1 MSSTVTLAHYL
12 FTRLRQLGIES
23 VHGVP
28 GDYNLVSLDH
38 LKPAGLNWVGDANEL
53 NAGYAADGYAQMKGI
68 GALMTTFGV
77 GELSALNAIAGS
89 YAEYVPV
96 VHIVG
101 SPSTT
106 AQHERMLLHHTL
118 GDGDYKVFANIY
130 KQVTVA
136 QANLHNTE
144 TATSEIDRVLRTAW
158 LKSRPVYI
166 ELPSD
171 MVTKE
176 VPAESLNQPLDIT
189 FPENNQA
196 VEIAVAENILS
207 RLYSAKRPVLLVDGC
222 VIRHHLKAEATEFV
236 LKTSLPIFTTPMG
249 KGTIDECLPNFG
261 GLYAGSGSYDN
272 VRELVESSDMVL
284 SLGLMKS
291 DINTMRF
298 SYNLPAHNAVDL
310 SMEFLT
316 IEGQRCDIHMYGLLK
331 RLTNLLDTSKLVRP
345 AQELVYDV
353 HRTASANLP
362 PAASYP
368 DTTITHAYLWQ
379 QLSKWLQPN
388 DMLCTEIG
396 SSYLGVW
403 DTQFPA
409 NVFAISQTLWG
420 SIGYTL
426 PAAQGVALAAREL
439 GRPGRVILFEG
450 DGSLQLTAQAIGTML
465 KLNLDIIIFLVNNDG
480 YTVERW
486 VHGMEE
492 SYNDIPAWRYSLLPE
507 TMGARLG
514 KGGNAR
520 TMQVRTRG
528 EIEALWTTE
537 EFNKVKG
544 MQFVEVFMP
553 KLDAPVP
560 LKMFCT
566 SAEKNNAE

>member
-1 MSSTVTLAHYL
+1 
-12 FTRLRQLGIES
+12 
-23 VHGVP
+23 
-28 GDYNLVSLDH
+28 
-38 LKPAGLNWVGDANEL
+38 
-53 NAGYAADGYAQMKGI
+53 MKGI
-68 GALMTTFGV
+68 GALITTFGV

-118 GDGDYKVFANIY
+118 GDGDYKVFSNIY

-136 QANLHNTE
+136 QANLHDLD
-144 TATSEIDRVLRTAW
+144 TATSEIDSVLKKCW
-158 LKSRPVYI
+158 FKSRPVYI

-171 MVTKE
+171 MVTKQ
-176 VPAESLNQPLDIT
+176 VPSKGLSQPLDIS
-189 FPENNQA
+189 FPANDETA
-196 VEIAVAENILS
+196 ETTVAENILA
-207 RLYSAKRPVLLVDGC
+207 RLYSAKKPVLLLDGC
-222 VIRHHLKAEATEFV
+222 VSRHHLKAEATEFI
-236 LKTSLPIFTTPMG
+236 LKTGLPIFTTPMG
-249 KGTIDECLPNFG
+249 KGTIDECLPSFG
-261 GLYAGSGSYDN
+261 GLYAGSGSHDN
-272 VRELVESSDMVL
+272 VREIVESSDMVL

-291 DINTMRF
+291 DFNTMSF
-298 SYNLPAHNAVDL
+298 SYNLPTHNAVDL
-310 SMEFLT
+310 HTEFLT
-316 IEGQRCDIHMYGLLK
+316 VEGQRFELHMYGLLK
-331 RLTNLLDTSKLVRP
+331 RLSSLVDTSRLSSP
-345 AQELVYDV
+345 PQELAFDV
-353 HRTASANLP
+353 RRAAASNLP
-362 PAASYP
+362 PEASYP
-368 DTTITHAYLWQ
+368 NSTITHAYLWQ

-409 NVFAISQTLWG
+409 NVFAIAQTLWG

-450 DGSLQLTAQAIGTML
+450 DGSSQLTAQAIGTML
-465 KLNLDIIIFLVNNDG
+465 KLNLDITIFLVNNDG

-492 SYNDIPAWRYSLLPE
+492 SYNDIPAWKYSMLPE
-507 TMGARLG
+507 AMGARLG

-520 TMQVRTRG
+520 AMQVRTRD
-528 EIEALWTTE
+528 EIEALWKTE
-537 EFNKVKG
+537 EFNNVKG

-566 SAEKNNAE
+566 SAEKNNAQ

>member
-1 MSSTVTLAHYL
+1 
-12 FTRLRQLGIES
+12 
-23 VHGVP
+23 
-28 GDYNLVSLDH
+28 
-38 LKPAGLNWVGDANEL
+38 
-53 NAGYAADGYAQMKGI
+53 MKGI
-68 GALMTTFGV
+68 GALITTFGV
-77 GELSALNAIAGS
+77 GELSALNAVAGS

-106 AQHERMLLHHTL
+106 AQRKKLLLHHTL
-118 GDGDYKVFANIY
+118 GDGDYKAFTNIY

-136 QANLHNTE
+136 QANLHDLTI
-144 TATSEIDRVLRTAW
+144 ATTEIDRVLRTCW

-171 MVTKE
+171 MVTKD
-176 VPAESLNQPLDIT
+176 VPARGLSTPLDIS
-189 FPENNQA
+189 FPTNDASLETG
-196 VEIAVAENILS
+196 VAEEILS
-207 RLYSAKRPVLLVDGC
+207 RLYGAEKPVLLLDGC

-236 LKTSLPIFTTPMG
+236 TKTGLPIFTTPMG
-249 KGTIDECLPNFG
+249 KGTIDETLPTFA
-261 GLYAGSGSYDN
+261 GLYAGSGSHDN

-284 SLGLMKS
+284 SLGLMES
-291 DINTMRF
+291 DFNTMSF
-298 SYNLPAHNAVDL
+298 TYKLPTRNAVDL
-310 SMEFLT
+310 HTEHVT
-316 IEGQRCDIHMYGLLK
+316 VEGKVFDLHMHGLLQ
-331 RLTNLLDTSKLVRP
+331 RLSSLVDASKLAGKPHSEQVF
-345 AQELVYDV
+345 DV
-353 HRTASANLP
+353 HRAASASLP
-362 PAASYP
+362 EASYP
-368 DTTITHAYLWQ
+368 DSTITHAYLWR
-379 QLSKWLQPN
+379 QLSKWLRPN
-388 DMLCTEIG
+388 DVLCTEIG

-409 NVFAISQTLWG
+409 NTFAISQTLWG

-439 GRPGRVILFEG
+439 GRPGRVMLFEG
-450 DGSLQLTAQAIGTML
+450 DGSSQLTAQAIGTML
-465 KLNLDIIIFLVNNDG
+465 KLNLDIIIFLINNDG

-492 SYNDIPAWRYSLLPE
+492 PYNDVPAWRYSQLPE

-514 KGGNAR
+514 AGGNAR
-520 TMQVRTRG
+520 AMQVRTRA
-528 EIEALWTTE
+528 EIEALWETH
-537 EFNKVKG
+537 EFQNVKGRG

-566 SAEKNNAE
+566 RAEKNNSK

>member
-1 MSSTVTLAHYL
+1 
-12 FTRLRQLGIES
+12 
-23 VHGVP
+23 
-28 GDYNLVSLDH
+28 
-38 LKPAGLNWVGDANEL
+38 
-53 NAGYAADGYAQMKGI
+53 MKGI
-68 GALMTTFGV
+68 GALITTFGV

-106 AQHERMLLHHTL
+106 AQRERMLLHHTL
-118 GDGDYKVFANIY
+118 GDGDYKAFANIY

-136 QANLHNTE
+136 QANLDDLD
-144 TATSEIDRVLRTAW
+144 TATAEIDSVLRTCW

-171 MVTKE
+171 MVTKD
-176 VPAESLNQPLDIT
+176 VSADGLNTPLDIS
-189 FPENNQA
+189 FPTNDTTLENT
-196 VEIAVAENILS
+196 VAEDILS
-207 RLYSAKRPVLLVDGC
+207 RLYSSKKPVLLVDGC
-222 VIRHHLKAEATEFV
+222 VTRHHLKAEAAEFV
-236 LKTSLPIFTTPMG
+236 RKTGLLIFTTPMG
-249 KGTIDECLPNFG
+249 KGTIDESLPGFS
-261 GLYAGSGSYDN
+261 GLYAGSGSHDN
-272 VRELVESSDMVL
+272 VREVVESSDMVL
-284 SLGLMKS
+284 SLGLMES
-291 DINTMRF
+291 DINTMSF
-298 SYNLPAHNAVDL
+298 TYNLPTHNAVDL
-310 SMEFLT
+310 HTEFLT
-316 IEGQRCDIHMYGLLK
+316 IEGQRFDLHMYGLLNC
-331 RLTNLLDTSKLVRP
+331 LTSLVDASKLVRP
-345 AQELVYDV
+345 HSKLAFDV
-353 HRTASANLP
+353 RRAASANL
-362 PAASYP
+362 AQASYP
-368 DTTITHAYLWQ
+368 NSTITHEYLWQ
-379 QLSKWLQPN
+379 QLSTWLQPN
-388 DMLCTEIG
+388 DILCTEIG

-450 DGSLQLTAQAIGTML
+450 DGSSQLTAQAIGTML
-465 KLNLDIIIFLVNNDG
+465 KLNLDIIIFLINNDG

-492 SYNDIPAWRYSLLPE
+492 SYNDIPAWKYSLLPE

-514 KGGNAR
+514 EGGNAR
-520 TMQVRTRG
+520 AMQIRTRH
-528 EIEALWTTE
+528 EIEALWQTE
-537 EFNKVKG
+537 EFKNVKG

-566 SAEKNNAE
+566 SAEKNNSK